1 MLSSDLIRWGGLAAM
16 GGGILF
22 VVYSLLVVATGEGD
36 ESAPLDLLAI
46 VAYVLLVVGL
56 VGFHALQQRNYG
68 RIGRA
73 GLYTTI
79 TAFVLW
85 EILLLGRLLGAGAGL
100 EWLVPL
106 GHTFVHRFY
115 LLLGGL
121 LAARAGLEWL
131 VPLGVLGTLVGEV
144 LYGAAT
150 LQARVLPRWCGVLFI
165 VLTPGTILASLAAFR
180 ARDFL
185 WDAASILWTGL
196 AWLALGYG
204 LWSHRS
210 SGAAAEQ
217 QPSRVR

>member
-1 MLSSDLIRWGGLAAM
+1 M
-16 GGGILF
+16 GGGVLF
-22 VVYSLLVVATGEGD
+22 IVYSLLGVATGKGD
-36 ESAPLDLLAI
+36 ESGPLDILAI
-46 VAYVLLVVGL
+46 LAYVLLAVGL
-56 VGFHALQQRNYG
+56 VGFHALQQRSYG

-79 TAFVLW
+79 AAFVLW
-85 EILLLGRLLGAGAGL
+85 EILLLGGLLGSGEEL
-100 EWLVPL
+100 EWLV
-106 GHTFVHRFY
+106 
-115 LLLGGL
+115 
-121 LAARAGLEWL
+121 L
-131 VPLGVLGTLVGEV
+131 VGVLGTLVGEV